1 MPGPF
6 DPEGLH
12 SSGTALVHSE
22 AMGEID
28 DFVLRPVNDQH
39 RRRHLRYLVNAA
51 NRKAG
56 RKRERSSLVLLTDNI
71 TIWLNQARRQGRSH
85 CAPNPTHFSSNSFFK
100 NTFRFGIISDLQ
112 NRAEII
118 KTSYTPLASCPRVA
132 TVHYHVTFVETKKAM
147 PAHWELHSGLHVDV
161 IGFFTN
167 VLFCSRTQMRIPHC
181 IRPLCFG

>member
-12 SSGTALVHSE
+12 SSGTALVHGE

-56 RKRERSSLVLLTDNI
+56 RKRERSSLVLPTDNI
-71 TIWLNQARRQGRSH
+71 TI
-85 CAPNPTHFSSNSFFK
+85 
-100 NTFRFGIISDLQ
+100 
-112 NRAEII
+112 
-118 KTSYTPLASCPRVA
+118 
-132 TVHYHVTFVETKKAM
+132 
-147 PAHWELHSGLHVDV
+147 
-161 IGFFTN
+161 
-167 VLFCSRTQMRIPHC
+167 
-181 IRPLCFG
+181 